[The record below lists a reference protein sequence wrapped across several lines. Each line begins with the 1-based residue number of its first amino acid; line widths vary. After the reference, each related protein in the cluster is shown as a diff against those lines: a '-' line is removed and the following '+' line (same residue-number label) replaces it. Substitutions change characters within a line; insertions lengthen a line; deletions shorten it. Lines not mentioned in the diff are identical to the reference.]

1 MLPAPTSSVLD
12 AAAALAVRETM
23 EGGRSAVGLVGR
35 WSWLHVRSSSSARL
49 WAAMPRPATR
59 AVIVLTVQGGA
70 SSALRPTP
78 HGLLASGGTAFSQ
91 GWCRPPLAA
100 NAHCA
105 APTCDAAARASGEP
119 FCVAGGAELRLTCRI
134 ASTRVR
140 RLAASF
146 RYRAPRGDRCG
157 AFCNGAFLADMR
169 PAPRWLPSPPVPR
182 LPAHA
187 SGAVLLE

>member
-23 EGGRSAVGLVGR
+23 EGGRSAVGVVGR

-59 AVIVLTVQGGA
+59 AVIVLTVRGGA
-70 SSALRPTP
+70 SSALRRTP
-78 HGLLASGGTAFSQ
+78 HGLARGGTANSQ
-91 GWCRPPLAA
+91 GWCRPPLPA
-100 NAHCA
+100 NSHCA

-134 ASTRVR
+134 ARARADDAGR
-140 RLAASF
+140 R
-146 RYRAPRGDRCG
+146 RRHTGPRAG
-157 AFCNGAFLADMR
+157 
-169 PAPRWLPSPPVPR
+169 
-182 LPAHA
+182 
-187 SGAVLLE
+187 